1 MALLRWRSLLAGLW
15 AGVLLCV
22 AGIATPAPFALL
34 AVADAGRV
42 AGRILAQEATLS
54 LALGLVLAL
63 MERRVARN
71 GSTQFS
77 TGLVLALGTI
87 FCTVAGYF
95 AIQPMMPA
103 ARLGQGPLTFGQRHA
118 ISAGFYGVKVLLVLA
133 LAWRAT
139 GSGRVTATAPSS

>member
-103 ARLGQGPLTFGQRHA
+103 ARLGQGPLTFGQLHA
-118 ISAGFYGVKVLLVLA
+118 ISAGFYGVKLLLVLA

-139 GSGRVTATAPSS
+139 RSGSTATAPSS

>member
-103 ARLGQGPLTFGQRHA
+103 ARLGQGPLTFGQLHA
-118 ISAGFYGVKVLLVLA
+118 ISAGFYGVKLLLVLA

-139 GSGRVTATAPSS
+139 RGGSTATAPSS

>member
-63 MERRVARN
+63 MERRVARD
-71 GSTQFS
+71 GPTQFS

-103 ARLGQGPLTFGQRHA
+103 ARLGQGALTFGQLHA
-118 ISAGFYGVKVLLVLA
+118 ISAAFYGVKVLLVLA

-139 GSGRVTATAPSS
+139 NR

>member
-103 ARLGQGPLTFGQRHA
+103 ARLGQGALTFGQLHA
-118 ISAGFYGVKVLLVLA
+118 ISAAFYGVKVLLVLA

-139 GSGRVTATAPSS
+139 NR